1 MVRSIPARSPSRA
14 ETSAEIVDLIG
25 AAARRIRIAAKC
37 DLAPLGVTWGQ
48 LRALRTLAR
57 CDGAVR
63 MSDLA
68 DRLGIAR
75 RSATSVV
82 DELVTRGLVER
93 RADPSDRRAVEVAVT
108 PAGFQLL
115 DGLRTR
121 RRQAATELTSDFSAR
136 QLVALRDLLTRLSP

>member
-1 MVRSIPARSPSRA
+1 MSTSATQRA
-14 ETSAEIVDLIG
+14 ETSAEVVDLIG
-25 AAARRIRIAAKC
+25 AAARRIRTAANH
-37 DLAPLGVTWGQ
+37 DLGPLGVTWGQ

-82 DELVTRGLVER
+82 EELVTRGLVER
-93 RADPSDRRAVEVAVT
+93 RADPDDRRAVEVAVT
-108 PAGFQLL
+108 PAAGRLL
-115 DGLRTR
+115 GQIRVR
-121 RRQAATELTSDFSAR
+121 RRHAATELTSDLSAAD
-136 QLVALRDLLTRLSP
+136 LVALRDLLTRLSP